1 VDRKRLLECIAADA
15 ARLREVAGWDLAA
28 PVPTCPDWTVADLV
42 RHVANGYLKVVVRR
56 LRLPEDRPVQ
66 DLTGEQPIAALDR
79 CYAALIKEFER
90 RSDDDQVAGGPETVR
105 FWIRRMAQE
114 TAIHRV
120 DAELAVGAPMT
131 PIPEDLGADG
141 VGEMLWLFL
150 EHETHT
156 WPETDADYLVDWG
169 RRSLLV
175 SAGPA
180 AWRITLR
187 TDGAKV
193 NPPGDDDRADAT
205 IAGEPAAV
213 LLWLYNRRGD
223 DAVEAEGDT
232 EMIGQFRRLLAT
244 GTSIN

>member
-1 VDRKRLLECIAADA
+1 MDRARLLECIAADA
-15 ARLREVAGWDLAA
+15 ARLHEVAGWNLAA

-42 RHVANGYLKVVVRR
+42 RHVANGYLNVVVRR

-79 CYAALIKEFER
+79 CYAALIEEFAA
-90 RSDDDQVAGGPETVR
+90 RSDDDQVAGGQETVR

-120 DAELAVGAPMT
+120 DAELAVGAPAT
-131 PIPEDLGADG
+131 PIPEDLAVDA

-156 WPETDADYLVDWG
+156 WPEDYADYLVDWG
-169 RRSLLV
+169 HRSLLV

-187 TDGAKV
+187 TDGAEV
-193 NPPGDDDRADAT
+193 NSPSDDDGAEAT

-223 DAVEAEGDT
+223 DAVEADGDT
-232 EMIGQFRRLLAT
+232 EMIGQFRRLLAAGT
-244 GTSIN
+244 GIN